1 MRNDTS
7 KIGKNRLLLNTML
20 DINFIR
26 QNPEKVKEG
35 IAKKNADPKL
45 VDKFLRWDE
54 EWRAKISVWEG
65 LKVEQ
70 KTLSKELMKSQ
81 ASDLLSRAQILKKR
95 LADLEKEKKEL
106 EQKREESLSKLPNL
120 PLDDVPVGPDET
132 ANKILRE
139 LGQKRKFNFP
149 AKEYLEIAEKLDLI
163 DTKRAAKVSG
173 SRFGYLKNEIALL
186 EFSLVKLAFDFL
198 IPENFIPIIPP
209 VLIKEKMMKGMGYID
224 KTEDKEETYFLEKD
238 NLYLSA
244 TSEQSV
250 GPLHADEVLKEEEL
264 PKRYVAFSS
273 CFRREAGSYGKD
285 TTGILRV
292 HQFDKV
298 EMFSFCHP
306 DKSKEEHQFLLL
318 MAEKLMQALQLPY
331 RVVQMC
337 TGDLGGPAAA
347 KYDIEAW
354 LPGQNNGQ
362 GEYRETH
369 SLSNCTDFQARR
381 LNIRFRDKKG
391 KLGFVHTLN
400 GTAFSQR
407 PLIAIIENYQT
418 KQGTVK
424 VPDVLKPF
432 IDKNEIKI
440 K

>member
-1 MRNDTS
+1 
-7 KIGKNRLLLNTML
+7 ML

-238 NLYLSA
+238 NLYLIA

-318 MAEKLMQALQLPY
+318 MAEKLMQVLQLPY

>member
-238 NLYLSA
+238 NLYLIA

>member
-1 MRNDTS
+1 
-7 KIGKNRLLLNTML
+7 
-20 DINFIR
+20 
-26 QNPEKVKEG
+26 
-35 IAKKNADPKL
+35 
-45 VDKFLRWDE
+45 
-54 EWRAKISVWEG
+54 
-65 LKVEQ
+65 
-70 KTLSKELMKSQ
+70 
-81 ASDLLSRAQILKKR
+81 
-95 LADLEKEKKEL
+95 
-106 EQKREESLSKLPNL
+106 
-120 PLDDVPVGPDET
+120 
-132 ANKILRE
+132 
-139 LGQKRKFNFP
+139 
-149 AKEYLEIAEKLDLI
+149 
-163 DTKRAAKVSG
+163 
-173 SRFGYLKNEIALL
+173 L

-238 NLYLSA
+238 NLYLIA

>member
-1 MRNDTS
+1 
-7 KIGKNRLLLNTML
+7 ML

-238 NLYLSA
+238 NLYLIA